1 MPPKLEDFTLPEV
14 QDLLSFALGQA
25 PSSAIPPGCST
36 LFLSLYNF
44 FKEHTAEAN
53 FAAVQTLV
61 YRSAMRFIT
70 TYRPMAELSSFIDT
84 VNTCRCRQSPALMR
98 RIPKQLHDRCLAR
111 YTSLESRSLLVFIE
125 YACRDMCRAVVVAGP
140 STLYRAQRRTRFPTC
155 PEDLLPGDRNACMA
169 MLVGWLIVPFGAPMQ
184 GLSRLVCQV
193 LKTFRSAVLPAVL
206 NSPAIR
212 EWTFNAGR
220 LSRLMARRDS
230 PHAVDINTTEIHRI
244 TGFVRDSGNLLQTLS
259 DLCFDDELMFWAARD
274 DPRFVGLFG
283 TLGDSA
289 PRAVHLLTTLARE
302 RGVQISQEDLTD
314 MRTGVRAWTTFC
326 GRLFPFYT
334 SKIPS
339 DPDTTPAMRA
349 ALMEWRDRP
358 RDIDYVVLDCGFGP
372 QWRHRCFAP
381 ACMRTCVSEGR
392 RFRVCAKCKVAT
404 YCSPECQARSWKH
417 KHVPHW
423 RLCKDLRRIRPV
435 IKGCGNEAERYAAL
449 RREVDREC
457 VLDACRRLHA
467 LQGAKFNNMR
477 ECCLISA

>member
-70 TYRPMAELSSFIDT
+70 TYRPMAQLSSFIDT

-125 YACRDMCRAVVVAGP
+125 YACRDMCRAVVAAGP

-289 PRAVHLLTTLARE
+289 PRAVHLLTTLARALYE
-302 RGVQISQEDLTD
+302 PPAFLSSRQRSQQFNNRRPAGPELSRDCLLQKCG
-314 MRTGVRAWTTFC
+314 MRVVLQRRCTKRDKSG
-326 GRLFPFYT
+326 
-334 SKIPS
+334 
-339 DPDTTPAMRA
+339 MRA
-349 ALMEWRDRP
+349 RSTQSQHE
-358 RDIDYVVLDCGFGP
+358 
-372 QWRHRCFAP
+372 
-381 ACMRTCVSEGR
+381 R
-392 RFRVCAKCKVAT
+392 RRAKSRGLT
-404 YCSPECQARSWKH
+404 YQ
-417 KHVPHW
+417 
-423 RLCKDLRRIRPV
+423 RIKTV
-435 IKGCGNEAERYAAL
+435 
-449 RREVDREC
+449 
-457 VLDACRRLHA
+457 
-467 LQGAKFNNMR
+467 
-477 ECCLISA
+477 